1 VGVASLAEII
11 QRETNPF
18 DPITFKTGNFWTQ
31 QPSSIITIES
41 IHQQEIAEIEQI
53 FNLVLEDHLT
63 RTVLLTGD
71 SGCGKSYLLKRLKQK
86 LNSQAFFAY
95 IDPCPS
101 SDCIWRHTLRYLVDS
116 LMYTPEKETEP
127 QLIRW
132 LKNLLESQNRSLIEK
147 LLGEKGL
154 FILNFRSKYPTGIF
168 QAKDFFTVL
177 YQLTQPDLYLLACDW
192 LRGENLDEQDSKTL
206 GVSSVI
212 DSEIAAKGI
221 IENLGIISTANQ
233 PIVLCFDQVET
244 YRNSDGSFD
253 FSSVFNINTTIHND
267 NLKNFLVL
275 ISITR
280 DQFITKKADLPQSD
294 LARLEQTVNLKQINL
309 EQVIALWHSRL
320 ASLHAQANPQ
330 PNSPIAPLEEQQL
343 RQQYPGEK
351 ANLRDSLALAS
362 KLFLAYKTGNQN
374 IKENLTAAFQ
384 LLWQQEY
391 QKTQKNITRIR
402 QFASQELIK
411 MLQQSMQALKVSIL
425 DPSYLSGK
433 YASYSFSYQLSEKNK
448 KIAILWNEEPSLKSF
463 VFAMKACERAIA
475 LNPDYNLILIRGENL
490 GTPKHK
496 CYQLFSEIFVAP
508 SHRHLIAELDSVYYL
523 KTYQRLANEAIA
535 GDLVLGSQLISLP
548 QLQTLVRDTQVL
560 RECRLLQELG
570 IVVNPLKKSTAQ
582 PDILPVK
589 ELIFNLVQVNQ
600 IIGKQ
605 QLIIQV
611 QQQKPKLAEQEI
623 TQLIAELD
631 REQKIAIANPN
642 APVEEQIVA
651 KIK

>member
-1 VGVASLAEII
+1 MGVASLAEII